1 MFRPALGFP
10 LGLLLIAALG
20 APASAAYTFTPLS
33 GGMNQRDVIW
43 GGSFGL
49 DIVITSDAA
58 DSLTSAIFQVRFTRS
73 GLVLTD
79 YEWSAPFTTGGIFDD
94 SKPQHAAL
102 PVPISPTTLEGGL
115 HPPGLNDIEMSN
127 VLIGTTFG
135 EGMLVHLEFSIPS
148 NFGYT
153 GPIFISLNPDQ
164 IASGFNEIQSA
175 GGQVFRLD
183 VAEIPS
189 PATAPLL
196 LLTAVVGRRRRTLAA

>member
-33 GGMNQRDVIW
+33 GGMNQRDAIW

-58 DSLTSAIFQVRFTRS
+58 DTLTSAIFQIRFTQP

-79 YEWSAPFTTGGIFDD
+79 YEWSAPFATGGIFDD

-102 PVPISPTTLEGGL
+102 PVPIVPTTLEGGL

-127 VLIGTTFG
+127 VLIGMTFG
-135 EGMLVHLEFSIPS
+135 EGTLVHLDFTIPA

-164 IASGFNEIQSA
+164 IASGFNEIESA

-189 PATAPLL
+189 PAAAPLL
-196 LLTAVVGRRRRTLAA
+196 LLAAAAGRRRRTPTA